1 MIFLLMNICK
11 KKINFQ
17 DISRLSLS
25 EINHKRFNKY
35 KRIYPKKINEVI
47 SLNHDIKINLIKS
60 N

>member
-1 MIFLLMNICK
+1 MNICK
-11 KKINFQ
+11 KKLTFKKFQ
-17 DISRLSLS
+17 DYHLA

-60 N
+60 T